1 MGNSLSEI
9 YSVSD
14 KVSNEV
20 SKEILDTIIEEV
32 VKNENDAL
40 VAGVYTKVPPE
51 KRIKQLED
59 DLFNLE
65 EKYNELYHNYTRLS
79 LKYNETKLNV
89 TNL

>member
-9 YSVSD
+9 YSIPND
-14 KVSNEV
+14 EV

-40 VAGVYTKVPPE
+40 VAGVYTKVCPE
-51 KRIKQLED
+51 KRIKQLENE
-59 DLFNLE
+59 LFNLE

-79 LKYNETKLNV
+79 LKYNDKKLNI

>member
-9 YSVSD
+9 YSIPNED
-14 KVSNEV
+14 EVSNEV
-20 SKEILDTIIEEV
+20 SNEILE
-32 VKNENDAL
+32 ENDAL
-40 VAGVYTKVPPE
+40 VAGIYTKVPPE

-59 DLFNLE
+59 ELFNLE

-79 LKYNETKLNV
+79 LKYNDKKLNI